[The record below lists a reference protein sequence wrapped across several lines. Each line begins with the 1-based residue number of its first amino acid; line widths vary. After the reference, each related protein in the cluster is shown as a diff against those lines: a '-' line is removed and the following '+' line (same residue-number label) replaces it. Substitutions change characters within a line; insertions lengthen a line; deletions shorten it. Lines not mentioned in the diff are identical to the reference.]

1 MDDKVKIMIAQLN
14 PTVGALTKNM
24 DLLFKTYLEAK
35 EKGIDLVAFPEMF
48 LTGYQAQDL
57 ILNSSFQADVASH
70 IQLLAGKCSGQTA
83 LLFGAPILD
92 GSDLYNAYIMIKNSH
107 VEIVTKKKH
116 LPNFDIFDEQ
126 RYFRS
131 GHLAKVFKIKKA
143 SIGCPICEDIWRPDV
158 TRMLKNQGANLLISP
173 NGSPYER
180 GKIKLRH
187 TIIKRRCL
195 ETGLPII
202 YINLIGGQDD
212 QVFDGGSFVAN
223 KAGEIRVQ
231 IPQFEEKKLLVEF
244 YEKGGLLNLTTY
256 NKVVLAKGIAQD
268 YRAIVQGTLD
278 YVVKTGFES
287 VILGLSGGIDSAL
300 VATVA
305 VDALGPKN
313 VTCVKLPSQFSSK
326 GSLTDADDL
335 TQRLGCITKT
345 IPIVEPYNVILDV
358 LAKEFQNIQEDLT
371 EENLQSRIRGMI
383 LMALSNK
390 FGSMLL
396 TTGNKSEIAVG
407 YSTIYGDMCG
417 GYNPIKDIFKTRLY
431 DLCRWRNTE
440 KELWMKGP
448 SKEVIPKT
456 IIDKPPSAE
465 LRPDQKDQDTLP
477 PYDILDKIL
486 EGLIEKN
493 LSTREIARS
502 GIDISLIK
510 KVEKLVY
517 SSEYKRFQSAP
528 GVHITKGS
536 FWLSRRYPLVQHW
549 RDPS

>member
-14 PTVGALTKNM
+14 PTVGALTENM
-24 DLLFKTYLEAK
+24 DLLFKTYLEAE

-231 IPQFEEKKLLVEF
+231 IPQFEEKKSLVEF
-244 YEKGGLLNLTTY
+244 HEKGGLLNLTTY

-268 YRAIVQGTLD
+268 YRAIVEGTLD

-345 IPIVEPYNVILDV
+345 IPIIEPYNVILDL

-448 SKEVIPKT
+448 STEVIPKT

>member
-35 EKGIDLVAFPEMF
+35 EKKIDLVAFPEMF

-244 YEKGGLLNLTTY
+244 HEKGELLNLNTY
-256 NKVVLAKGIAQD
+256 SKVVLAKGIAQD

>member
-14 PTVGALTKNM
+14 PTVGALTENM
-24 DLLFKTYLEAK
+24 DLLFKTYLEAE

-70 IQLLAGKCSGQTA
+70 IQLLADKCSGQTA

-231 IPQFEEKKLLVEF
+231 IPQFEEKKSLVEF
-244 YEKGGLLNLTTY
+244 HEKGGLLNLTTY

-268 YRAIVQGTLD
+268 YRAIVEGTLD

-345 IPIVEPYNVILDV
+345 IPIIEPYNVILDL

-448 SKEVIPKT
+448 STEVIPKT